1 MKVILLEDVK
11 SLGKKGEVV
20 DVSDGYANNF
30 ILKKKLGLPATKEN
44 MGKLEHQ
51 KKKEAADAQ
60 ALLDRM
66 QALANEINGKTVK
79 CFMKKG
85 EGDRAFGSVST
96 KEIAQA
102 MKEQF
107 GFELD
112 KKKISL
118 DETIKT
124 FGTHEVSVKLHPQ
137 VAASFYV
144 QVAEQ
149 A

>member
-20 DVSDGYANNF
+20 EVSDGYANNF
-30 ILKKKLGLPATKEN
+30 LLKKKLGLPATKEN

-60 ALLDRM
+60 ALLEEM
-66 QALANEINGKTVK
+66 QKIAGVISGKSVRVS
-79 CFMKKG
+79 MKKG
-85 EGDRAFGSVST
+85 EGDRAFGSISS

-102 MKEQF
+102 MEEQYAII
-107 GFELD
+107 LD
-112 KKKISL
+112 KKKIIL
-118 DETIKT
+118 EEPIKT
-124 FGTHEVSVKLHPQ
+124 FGAHEVSVKLHPQ
-137 VAASFYV
+137 VTAAFYV
-144 QVAEQ
+144 QVTEQ

>member
-30 ILKKKLGLPATKEN
+30 ILKKKLGMPATKEN

-66 QALANEINGKTVK
+66 QALANEISGKSVK
-79 CFMKKG
+79 CSMKKG

-102 MKEQF
+102 MQEQF

-118 DETIKT
+118 DEPIKT

-137 VAASFYV
+137 VTASFYV
-144 QVAEQ
+144 QVTEQ

>member
-60 ALLDRM
+60 ALLDKM
-66 QALANEINGKTVK
+66 QSLANEMGGKTVK

-102 MKEQF
+102 MKEQY

-118 DETIKT
+118 DEPIKT

-137 VAASFYV
+137 VTASFYV

-149 A
+149 T

>member
-1 MKVILLEDVK
+1 M
-11 SLGKKGEVV
+11 

-30 ILKKKLGLPATKEN
+30 ILKKKLGLAATKEN

-66 QALANEINGKTVK
+66 QALANEISGKSVK
-79 CFMKKG
+79 CSMKKG

-102 MKEQF
+102 MQEQF

-118 DETIKT
+118 EEPIKT

-137 VAASFYV
+137 VTASFYV
-144 QVAEQ
+144 QVTEQ

>member
-66 QALANEINGKTVK
+66 QALANEINGKSVK
-79 CFMKKG
+79 TSMKKG
-85 EGDRAFGSVST
+85 EGDRAFGSISS
-96 KEIAQA
+96 KDIAEA
-102 MKEQF
+102 AKEQY

-112 KKKISL
+112 KKKIQL
-118 DETIKT
+118 EEPIKT

-137 VAASFYV
+137 VTASFYV
-144 QVAEQ
+144 QVTEQ

>member
-11 SLGKKGEVV
+11 SLGKKGDVV

-51 KKKEAADAQ
+51 KKREADDAA
-60 ALLDRM
+60 ALLKQM
-66 QALANEINGKTVK
+66 QDLAAVIAGKSVK
-79 CFMKKG
+79 VSMKKG
-85 EGDRAFGSVST
+85 EGDRAFGSVSS

-102 MKEQF
+102 AQEQYDLT
-107 GFELD
+107 LD
-112 KKKISL
+112 KKKIVL
-118 DETIKT
+118 PEPIKT
-124 FGTHEVSVKLHPQ
+124 FGTHPVSVKLHPQ
-137 VAASFYV
+137 VTAEFFV
-144 QVAEQ
+144 LVTEQ

>member
-1 MKVILLEDVK
+1 MRVILLEDVK
-11 SLGKKGEVV
+11 SLGKNGEVV

-51 KKKEAADAQ
+51 KKKEEADAQ
-60 ALLDRM
+60 ALLERM
-66 QALANEINGKTVK
+66 QALADEINGKSVK

-96 KEIAQA
+96 KDIAQA
-102 MKEQF
+102 MQEQY

-112 KKKISL
+112 KKKITPG
-118 DETIKT
+118 EPIKT
-124 FGTHEVSVKLHPQ
+124 FGAHEVSVKLHPQ
-137 VAASFYV
+137 VTASFYV

-149 A
+149 V